1 MEVDGGIRV
10 KTKID
15 TEQTLDGLKKLEK
28 EAEKTAQKIAA
39 AGKKVSTAFT
49 GMSAKQ
55 LETAIA
61 KANKELEKQI
71 ALRDELETKANS
83 VQDSYK
89 PMYADATSEKQR
101 ENIDEIAQAE
111 LAPINAK
118 WDELNAK
125 IKESRA
131 NINAMKSALDR
142 TKKAEDET
150 TKSAKKKGKAEKDA
164 AKSAKEAAKSAKQGK
179 KTFNDWLKTALKL
192 SVSMFGIRS
201 AYMVLR
207 RAASAYLDQ
216 NEELKNQIDSIW
228 NIIGTA
234 IGPVIEQVVGWLT
247 VAITRMNE
255 FVKSLTGVDLIAKS
269 NAAALKKQADA
280 TKKASDAAKT
290 LAGFDEINKLSD
302 SDTSGSSGSAVTPGV
317 FQPADTSGTPF
328 DTKVITEKIDELQP
342 ILSGAALVLGAILLC
357 TGAGIPLGLGLI
369 ALGAKG
375 LADELLEGESGTK
388 GTTDDIN
395 ALTELLADA
404 SLVLGVILLCTGAA
418 IPLGLGLIAAGAALK
433 AAEAE
438 MNQGKI
444 TGECQQ
450 EVESLEE
457 IAGGCLIAIG
467 LVLLCTG
474 GGIPLGLGLIAAG
487 AALLASPMQKNFET
501 MDETEKKV
509 NELQLVFAGA
519 LLVLGI
525 VLACTGVA
533 APLGIALIVAGA
545 ANLVAAANPT
555 KGLDEET
562 KKKVQKLAAIVG
574 GALIVLGMILALTG
588 VATPLGL
595 GLIAAGGVALATAVT
610 PNWGSLWQKIT
621 EMLRKLGEKWSK
633 FWKGIGDGAKGMVN
647 SVIGFIEGMIN
658 KIISGL
664 NWMIDQVNKIGFDVP
679 DWVPAIGGKRFGF
692 NLKHVAE
699 VKLPRLAQGGIVN
712 NPGRGVPVLAG
723 EAGSE
728 AILPLTKNTEWMD
741 MLADRL
747 GRSSDGGNIVVQIML
762 NGKKIQEELIKL
774 NRKRDFA
781 TNGGI

>member
-28 EAEKTAQKIAA
+28 EAEKTAQKITE

-142 TKKAEDET
+142 TKKAEDDT
-150 TKSAKKKGKAEKDA
+150 TKSAEKKGKAEKDA
-164 AKSAKEAAKSAKQGK
+164 AKSTKEAAKSAKQGK
-179 KTFNDWLKTALKL
+179 KTFKDWLKTALKL
-192 SVSMFGIRS
+192 SASMFGIRA

-207 RAASAYLDQ
+207 KAASAYLDQ

-228 NIIGTA
+228 NVLGTA
-234 IGPVIEQVVGWLT
+234 IGPVVRQVVNWLT
-247 VAITRMNE
+247 IAITYANE
-255 FVKSLTGVDLIAKS
+255 FIKSLTGVDLIAKS

-290 LAGFDEINKLSD
+290 LAGFDEINKISD
-302 SDTSGSSGSAVTPGV
+302 SDTSGSSGDAVTPGV
-317 FQPADTSGTPF
+317 FQPADTSGFPAPSADAWSGFSDIINTIKGVFDGLRSTAEGFYFATSDWLATVDFTPLMTAF
-328 DTKVITEKIDELQP
+328 AGCTEALAPFVALIGGALLEVYQAVLLPLAGWAIEEAAPASIDAVRAALEALHAFFEPFLAGVQELWAAIQPVVEWVEDTVVEAINGVKSTYEQFADVFGERSEEIQNIISGIGDIVSAVWSVIEPALDVIKEHIWNVLSFIGDIIGSVIGAAIDV
-342 ILSGAALVLGAILLC
+342 LSGLIDFIAGVFTGDWRRAWNGIKKIFVGIWNGIKSVIKGVINGILR
-357 TGAGIPLGLGLI
+357 GIESMVNGVI
-369 ALGAKG
+369 KG
-375 LADELLEGESGTK
+375 LNFM
-388 GTTDDIN
+388 IN
-395 ALTELLADA
+395 AL
-404 SLVLGVILLCTGAA
+404 
-418 IPLGLGLIAAGAALK
+418 
-433 AAEAE
+433 
-438 MNQGKI
+438 N
-444 TGECQQ
+444 
-450 EVESLEE
+450 
-457 IAGGCLIAIG
+457 
-467 LVLLCTG
+467 
-474 GGIPLGLGLIAAG
+474 
-487 AALLASPMQKNFET
+487 
-501 MDETEKKV
+501 
-509 NELQLVFAGA
+509 
-519 LLVLGI
+519 
-525 VLACTGVA
+525 
-533 APLGIALIVAGA
+533 
-545 ANLVAAANPT
+545 
-555 KGLDEET
+555 
-562 KKKVQKLAAIVG
+562 KL
-574 GALIVLGMILALTG
+574 
-588 VATPLGL
+588 
-595 GLIAAGGVALATAVT
+595 
-610 PNWGSLWQKIT
+610 S
-621 EMLRKLGEKWSK
+621 
-633 FWKGIGDGAKGMVN
+633 
-647 SVIGFIEGMIN
+647 
-658 KIISGL
+658 
-664 NWMIDQVNKIGFDVP
+664 FDIP
-679 DWVPAIGGKRFGF
+679 DWVPVVGGKKFGF
-692 NLKHVAE
+692 NIKEIKE

-712 NPGRGVPVLAG
+712 NPGRGVPVIAG